1 MMTKEYEPNLER
13 SLHFY
18 KTHAAV
24 PSNRKSVMITESWN
38 FNTSHGTSLNNNKSK
53 KIMTEKER
61 GLKPRFFPERASA
74 VGVFFKSMCMYCSAP

>member
-24 PSNRKSVMITESWN
+24 SSNRKSVMITESWN
-38 FNTSHGTSLNNNKSK
+38 FNTSHGTSLNNNKSD
-53 KIMTEKER
+53 KIMTEKQH
-61 GLKPRFFPERASA
+61 GLKTK
-74 VGVFFKSMCMYCSAP
+74 VFA

>member
-24 PSNRKSVMITESWN
+24 SSNRESVMITESWN
-38 FNTSHGTSLNNNKSK
+38 FNTSHGTSLNNNKSE
-53 KIMTEKER
+53 KIMTEKQH
-61 GLKPRFFPERASA
+61 GLKTKFFS
-74 VGVFFKSMCMYCSAP
+74 